1 MDARLSNRHRLR
13 AKRTGLGRLLV
24 AVVLIASLTLLT
36 ACSSS
41 SGKKSN
47 GKVKPPAVTALVRWK
62 QCLARHG
69 VKLPTAQHTK
79 KASFTRAQLI
89 RALRRSKVFRAKF
102 AAALLRTPPGV
113 QESIY
118 KTAAIACSPPAGRA
132 AA

>member
-1 MDARLSNRHRLR
+1 M
-13 AKRTGLGRLLV
+13 V
-24 AVVLIASLTLLT
+24 T

-41 SGKKSN
+41 SGKKTN
-47 GKVKPPAVTALVRWK
+47 GKPKAPAVTALVRWK

-79 KASFTRAQLI
+79 KANFTRAQLVK
-89 RALRRSKVFRAKF
+89 ALRRSKALRAKF
-102 AAALLRTPPGV
+102 AAALLRTPPGI
-113 QESIY
+113 QEAIY